1 MTAGYFIIMIEGP
14 YFKKY
19 PNTNIFL
26 FSETTLKVYFFKYVI
41 YPFIVVCCTIK
52 YCLYSVPVK
61 FEIKHI
67 CHVTEKKYLKLVH

>member
-1 MTAGYFIIMIEGP
+1 MTAGYFHIMIEES

-19 PNTNIFL
+19 PNTYIFL
-26 FSETTLKVYFFKYVI
+26 FSETTLKVYFLKYVI
-41 YPFIVVCCTIK
+41 NPFLVVCCTIK

-67 CHVTEKKYLKLVH
+67 CNVKEKKYIQLVH